1 MRRFLTVLP
10 AFCLLFLVLCLKAEA
25 SDAWYTN
32 PDTGFCVVV
41 EDDAGLLTDRE
52 LDDLAALMERITLY
66 GNVAFKTIDYNSS
79 STQHFAE
86 NYYKELFGRRS
97 GTMFLIDMD
106 NRNIWI
112 WSNGDIYDVVTKSYA
127 DTITD
132 NCYRYATRGNYYLCA
147 EEAFTEITTLLNGY
161 KIAQPMKYISNAL
174 LALILAFL
182 INYTFVRF
190 TAKGSSDRQ
199 ILLDGTSQSF
209 QLTNA
214 RAEFVVTTV
223 ERIESDSSGGGGGG
237 GGGGGSSGGGG
248 GGGGHSF

>member
-1 MRRFLTVLP
+1 MRRFLTFFS
-10 AFCLLFLVLCLKAEA
+10 AFCLLFLTPCLRAEA

-32 PDTGFCVVV
+32 PDTGYRVVV
-41 EDDAGLLTDRE
+41 EDDAGLLTNRE
-52 LDDLAALMERITLY
+52 LNELADLMEEITQY
-66 GNVAFKTIDYNSS
+66 GNVAFKTVDDNSS

-86 NYYKELFGRRS
+86 KYYKKLFGRRS
-97 GTMFLIDMD
+97 GTLFLIDMD

-112 WSNGDIYDVVTKSYA
+112 WSNGDIYDVVTKGYA

-132 NCYRYATRGNYYLCA
+132 NCYRYATRGDYYLCA
-147 EEAFTEITTLLNGY
+147 EEAFSEIATLLNGY

-182 INYTFVRF
+182 LNYIIVRL
-190 TAKGSSDRQ
+190 TSKSSSDRQ
-199 ILLDGTSQSF
+199 ILLEGTHRSF

-223 ERIESDSSGGGGGG
+223 EHIESASSGGGGGG
-237 GGGGGSSGGGG
+237 GGRGGGGGSRG
-248 GGGGHSF
+248 GGGGHRF